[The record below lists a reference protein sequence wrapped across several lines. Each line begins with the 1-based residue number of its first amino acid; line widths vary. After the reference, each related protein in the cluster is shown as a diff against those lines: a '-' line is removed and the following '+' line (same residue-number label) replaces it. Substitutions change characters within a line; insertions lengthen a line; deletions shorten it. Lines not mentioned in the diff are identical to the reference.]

1 MKQLILF
8 VALII
13 GTLTV
18 QAQSIEA
25 LQDSMAAGNLN
36 CQVDLAIRYL
46 FGDGVDLDVEKGV
59 SLIRDAAE
67 KGNRYGELWMGM
79 CYKNTYGVDT
89 DYDEAFKWFMSSA
102 QKGNVS
108 AMGMLG
114 EAYKYGQG
122 TEEDLAKAIYYY
134 EQGATGGDPLSQHE
148 LGMQYLIGEG
158 VERNWEKSFDL
169 IKQSAEQS
177 YPHALEMLSMC
188 YLNGWGTQK
197 SRDKAIQC
205 LEELKQGQEETDIQY
220 IDEAIA
226 NINKGDTLSA
236 YEFQFRF
243 LPLRLA
249 GYANGA
255 IDEKQLID
263 LDLINLQLGFSLFIT
278 HYECNLDSLSISTHQ
293 VDDSITVHVIHMPEP
308 SRPPLCKYAAYVM
321 DKKNGLSRYY
331 TLEKTFNLFGESG
344 VADPYVVG
352 GMAID
357 DDEDSDE
364 DSEASSGGYYSDGF
378 THLNFGWLEGE
389 PTEEN
394 FVNTILR
401 LFKDANSKLSN

>member
-1 MKQLILF
+1 MKQLLLFATLILGSL
-8 VALII
+8 A
-13 GTLTV
+13 V

-25 LQDSMAAGNLN
+25 LRDSVAAGNLN
-36 CQVDLAIRYL
+36 SQVDLALLYL
-46 FGDGVDLDVEKGV
+46 FGEGVDQDTEKAM
-59 SLIRDAAE
+59 SLIRDAAD
-67 KGNRYGELWMGM
+67 KGNRYGELWMGL
-79 CYKNTYGVDT
+79 CYKNAYGVET
-89 DYDEAFKWFMSSA
+89 DYDEAFRWFKSSA

-122 TEEDLAKAIYYY
+122 TEENMAKAIDYY
-134 EQGATGGDPLSQHE
+134 EQGAIGGDPLSQYA
-148 LGMQYLIGEG
+148 LSQQYLVGDG
-158 VERNWEKSFDL
+158 VQRNWEKCFDL
-169 IKQSAEQS
+169 LKQSAEQS
-177 YPHALEMLSMC
+177 YPDALELLSLC

-205 LEELKQGQEETDIQY
+205 LVELKQGQEESTIQD
-220 IDEAIA
+220 IDEVIS
-226 NINKGDTLSA
+226 NVNKGDTMSA
-236 YEFQFRF
+236 YELQFRI

-249 GYANGA
+249 GYADGA
-255 IDEKQLID
+255 IDEEQLID
-263 LDLINLQLGFSLFIT
+263 LESLNLQLGFSLFIT
-278 HYECNLDSLSISTHQ
+278 YYECDLDSLSISTHL

-357 DDEDSDE
+357 DDEV
-364 DSEASSGGYYSDGF
+364 SEASSGSDYPDGF
-378 THLNFGWLEGE
+378 THHNYGWLEGE
-389 PTEEN
+389 PTEEK
-394 FVNTILR
+394 FVRTILH
-401 LFKDANSKLSN
+401 LFKDK

>member
-1 MKQLILF
+1 MKQILLFATLIFGSL
-8 VALII
+8 A
-13 GTLTV
+13 V

-25 LQDSMAAGNLN
+25 LRDSMAAGNLN
-36 CQVDLAIRYL
+36 SQVDLALLYL
-46 FGDGVDLDVEKGV
+46 FGEGVEQDTEKGV

-79 CYKNTYGVDT
+79 CYKNAYGVET
-89 DYDEAFKWFMSSA
+89 DYDEAFRWFMSSA

-122 TEEDLAKAIYYY
+122 TEQDLAKAIDYYK
-134 EQGATGGDPLSQHE
+134 QGATGGDPLSQHE
-148 LGMQYLIGEG
+148 LGLQYMLGDG
-158 VERNWEKSFDL
+158 VQRNWKKSFDL
-169 IKQSAEQS
+169 FRQSAEQS
-177 YPHALEMLSMC
+177 YPDALEMLSLC

-205 LEELKQGQEETDIQY
+205 LEELKQGQEESTIQD

-236 YEFQFRF
+236 YEFQFRI

-249 GYANGA
+249 GYANGT
-255 IDEKQLID
+255 IDEEQLID
-263 LDLINLQLGFSLFIT
+263 MELLNLQLGFSLYIT
-278 HYECNLDSLSISTHQ
+278 HYECDLDSLSISTHQ
-293 VDDSITVHVIHMPEP
+293 VDDSTTVHVIHMPEP

-331 TLEKTFNLFGESG
+331 TLEKTYNLFGESG

-352 GMAID
+352 GMAIVD
-357 DDEDSDE
+357 DK
-364 DSEASSGGYYSDGF
+364 DSEASSGSDYPDGF
-378 THLNFGWLEGE
+378 SHLNYGWLEGE

-394 FVNTILR
+394 FINTILR
-401 LFKDANSKLSN
+401 LFKNK

>member
-1 MKQLILF
+1 MKQILLLATLIFGSL
-8 VALII
+8 A
-13 GTLTV
+13 V

-25 LQDSMAAGNLN
+25 LRDSMAAGNLN
-36 CQVDLAIRYL
+36 SQVDLALLYL
-46 FGDGVDLDVEKGV
+46 FGEGVEQDTEKAM
-59 SLIRDAAE
+59 SLIRDAAD

-79 CYKNTYGVDT
+79 CYKNAYGVET
-89 DYDEAFKWFMSSA
+89 DYDEAFRWFMSSA

-122 TEEDLAKAIYYY
+122 TEQDLARAIHFY
-134 EQGATGGDPLSQHE
+134 EQGAAGGDPLSQHE
-148 LGMQYLIGEG
+148 LGLQYMSGDG
-158 VERNWEKSFDL
+158 VQRNWKKSFDL
-169 IKQSAEQS
+169 FKRSAEQS
-177 YPHALEMLSMC
+177 YPDALEMLALC
-188 YLNGWGTQK
+188 YFNGWGTPK
-197 SRDKAIQC
+197 SQDKAIQC
-205 LEELKQGQEETDIQY
+205 LEALKIGQEESTIQD

-236 YEFQFRF
+236 YEFQFRI
-243 LPLRLA
+243 LPLRLGA
-249 GYANGA
+249 YANGA
-255 IDEKQLID
+255 IDEEQLID
-263 LDLINLQLGFSLFIT
+263 LELLNLQLGYWLLFT
-278 HYECNLDSLSISTHQ
+278 HYECDLDSLSISTHQ

-331 TLEKTFNLFGESG
+331 TLEKTYNFFGESG

-357 DDEDSDE
+357 DDEVN
-364 DSEASSGGYYSDGF
+364 EASSGSDYPDGF
-378 THLNFGWLEGE
+378 SHLNYGWLEGE

-401 LFKDANSKLSN
+401 LFKNK

>member
-1 MKQLILF
+1 MKQLLLFATLILGSL
-8 VALII
+8 A
-13 GTLTV
+13 V

-25 LQDSMAAGNLN
+25 LRDSVAAGNLN
-36 CQVDLAIRYL
+36 SQVDLALLYL
-46 FGDGVDLDVEKGV
+46 FGEGVDQDTEKAM
-59 SLIRDAAE
+59 SLIRDAAD
-67 KGNRYGELWMGM
+67 KGNRYGELWMGL
-79 CYKNTYGVDT
+79 CYKNAYGVET
-89 DYDEAFKWFMSSA
+89 DYDEAFRWFKSSA

-122 TEEDLAKAIYYY
+122 TEENMAKAIDYY
-134 EQGATGGDPLSQHE
+134 EQGAIGGDPLSQYA
-148 LGMQYLIGEG
+148 LSQQYLVGDG
-158 VERNWEKSFDL
+158 VQRNWEKCFDL
-169 IKQSAEQS
+169 LKQSAEQS
-177 YPHALEMLSMC
+177 YPDALELLSLC

-205 LEELKQGQEETDIQY
+205 LVELKQGQEESTIQD
-220 IDEAIA
+220 IDEVIS
-226 NINKGDTLSA
+226 NINKGDTMSA
-236 YEFQFRF
+236 YELEFRI

-249 GYANGA
+249 GYADGA
-255 IDEKQLID
+255 IDEEQLID
-263 LDLINLQLGFSLFIT
+263 LESLNLQLGFSLFIT
-278 HYECNLDSLSISTHQ
+278 YYECDLDSLSISTHL

-331 TLEKTFNLFGESG
+331 TLEKTYNLFGESG
-344 VADPYVVG
+344 VDDPYVVG
-352 GMAID
+352 GMAIED
-357 DDEDSDE
+357 DDIEALSGSD
-364 DSEASSGGYYSDGF
+364 YPDGF

-401 LFKDANSKLSN
+401 LFKDK

>member
-1 MKQLILF
+1 MKQLLLF
-8 VALII
+8 AALLM
-13 GTLTV
+13 GSLAV

-25 LQDSMAAGNLN
+25 LRDSMAAGNLN
-36 CQVDLAIRYL
+36 CQVDLAICYL
-46 FGDGVDLDVEKGV
+46 FGDGVELDVEKGV
-59 SLIRDAAE
+59 SLIRDAAG

-79 CYKNTYGVDT
+79 CYKNAYGVET
-89 DYDEAFKWFMSSA
+89 DYDEAFRWFKSSA

-122 TEEDLAKAIYYY
+122 TEENMAKAIDYY
-134 EQGATGGDPLSQHE
+134 EQGAIGGDPLSQYA
-148 LGMQYLIGEG
+148 LSQQYLVGDG
-158 VERNWEKSFDL
+158 VQRNWEKCFDL
-169 IKQSAEQS
+169 LKQSAEQS
-177 YPHALEMLSMC
+177 YPDALELLSLC

-205 LEELKQGQEETDIQY
+205 LVELKQGQEESTIQD
-220 IDEAIA
+220 IDEVIS
-226 NINKGDTLSA
+226 NVNKGDTMSA
-236 YEFQFRF
+236 YELQFRI

-249 GYANGA
+249 GYADGA
-255 IDEKQLID
+255 IDEEQLID
-263 LDLINLQLGFSLFIT
+263 LESLNLQYL
-278 HYECNLDSLSISTHQ
+278 

-357 DDEDSDE
+357 DDEVSEVSSDDDSP
-364 DSEASSGGYYSDGF
+364 GGF

-401 LFKDANSKLSN
+401 LFKDANSKISY

>member
-1 MKQLILF
+1 MKQILLFATLLIGSL
-8 VALII
+8 A
-13 GTLTV
+13 V

-25 LQDSMAAGNLN
+25 LRDSMAAGNLN
-36 CQVDLAIRYL
+36 SQVDLAICYL
-46 FGDGVDLDVEKGV
+46 FGDGVELDAEKGV

-67 KGNRYGELWMGM
+67 KGNRYGELWMGL
-79 CYKNTYGVDT
+79 CYKNAYGVDT
-89 DYDEAFKWFMSSA
+89 DYDEAFRWFMSSA
-102 QKGNVS
+102 QKGNMS

-122 TEEDLAKAIYYY
+122 TEQDLAKAIHYY
-134 EQGATGGDPLSQHE
+134 EQGAAGGDPLSQHE
-148 LGMQYLIGEG
+148 LGLQYMLGDG
-158 VERNWEKSFDL
+158 VQRNWKKSFDL
-169 IKQSAEQS
+169 FRQSAEQS
-177 YPHALEMLSMC
+177 YPDALEMLSLC

-205 LEELKQGQEETDIQY
+205 LEELKQGQEESTIQD

-236 YEFQFRF
+236 YEFQFRI

-249 GYANGA
+249 GYANGT
-255 IDEKQLID
+255 IDEEQLID
-263 LDLINLQLGFSLFIT
+263 MELLNLQLGFSLYIT
-278 HYECNLDSLSISTHQ
+278 HYECDLDSLSISTHQ
-293 VDDSITVHVIHMPEP
+293 VDDSTTVHVIHMPEP

-331 TLEKTFNLFGESG
+331 TLEKTYNLFGESG

-357 DDEDSDE
+357 DDK
-364 DSEASSGGYYSDGF
+364 DSEASSGSDYPDGF
-378 THLNFGWLEGE
+378 SHLNYGWLEGE

-394 FVNTILR
+394 FINTILR
-401 LFKDANSKLSN
+401 LFKNK

>member
-1 MKQLILF
+1 MKQLLLFATLILGSL
-8 VALII
+8 A
-13 GTLTV
+13 V

-25 LQDSMAAGNLN
+25 LRDSVAAGNLN
-36 CQVDLAIRYL
+36 SQVDLALLYL
-46 FGDGVDLDVEKGV
+46 FGEGVDQDTEKAM
-59 SLIRDAAE
+59 SLIRDAAD
-67 KGNRYGELWMGM
+67 KGNRYGELWMGL
-79 CYKNTYGVDT
+79 CYKNAYGVET
-89 DYDEAFKWFMSSA
+89 DYDEAFRWFKSSA

-122 TEEDLAKAIYYY
+122 TEENMAKAIDYY
-134 EQGATGGDPLSQHE
+134 EQGAIGGDPLSQYA
-148 LGMQYLIGEG
+148 LSQQYLVGDG
-158 VERNWEKSFDL
+158 VQRNWEKCFDL
-169 IKQSAEQS
+169 LKQSAEQS
-177 YPHALEMLSMC
+177 YPDALELLSLC

-205 LEELKQGQEETDIQY
+205 LVELKQGQEESTIQD
-220 IDEAIA
+220 IDEVIS
-226 NINKGDTLSA
+226 NVNKGDTMSA
-236 YEFQFRF
+236 YELQFRI

-249 GYANGA
+249 GYADGA
-255 IDEKQLID
+255 IDEEQLID
-263 LDLINLQLGFSLFIT
+263 LESLNLQLGFSLFIT
-278 HYECNLDSLSISTHQ
+278 YYECDLDSLSISTHL

-331 TLEKTFNLFGESG
+331 TLEKTFNLFGESS

-357 DDEDSDE
+357 DDEV
-364 DSEASSGGYYSDGF
+364 SEASSGSDYPDGF
-378 THLNFGWLEGE
+378 THHNYGWLEGE

-394 FVNTILR
+394 FVRTILH
-401 LFKDANSKLSN
+401 LFKDK

>member
-1 MKQLILF
+1 MKQLLLF
-8 VALII
+8 ATLLI
-13 GTLTV
+13 GSLAV

-25 LQDSMAAGNLN
+25 LRDSVAAGNLN
-36 CQVDLAIRYL
+36 SQVDLALLYL
-46 FGDGVDLDVEKGV
+46 FGEGVDQDTEKAM
-59 SLIRDAAE
+59 SLIRDAAD
-67 KGNRYGELWMGM
+67 KGNRYGELWMGL
-79 CYKNTYGVDT
+79 CYKNAYGVET
-89 DYDEAFKWFMSSA
+89 DYDEAFRWFKSSA

-122 TEEDLAKAIYYY
+122 TEENMAKAIDYY
-134 EQGATGGDPLSQHE
+134 EQGAIGGDPLSQYA
-148 LGMQYLIGEG
+148 LSQQYLVGDG
-158 VERNWEKSFDL
+158 VQRNWEKCFDL
-169 IKQSAEQS
+169 LKQSAEQS
-177 YPHALEMLSMC
+177 YPDALELLSLC

-205 LEELKQGQEETDIQY
+205 LEELKQGQEESTIQD
-220 IDEAIA
+220 IDEVIA

-236 YEFQFRF
+236 YELQFRI

-249 GYANGA
+249 GYANGT
-255 IDEKQLID
+255 IDEQELID
-263 LDLINLQLGFSLFIT
+263 LELLNLQLGFSLFIT
-278 HYECNLDSLSISTHQ
+278 YYECDLDSLSISTHQ

-308 SRPPLCKYAAYVM
+308 SRSPLCKYAAYVM

-352 GMAID
+352 GMSID
-357 DDEDSDE
+357 DDE
-364 DSEASSGGYYSDGF
+364 DSEASSGSDYPDGF
-378 THLNFGWLEGE
+378 IHHNYGWLEGE

-401 LFKDANSKLSN
+401 LFKNAYSKINT

>member
-1 MKQLILF
+1 MKQFFLFASLIFGSL
-8 VALII
+8 AA
-13 GTLTV
+13 

-25 LQDSMAAGNLN
+25 LRDSMAAGNLN
-36 CQVDLAIRYL
+36 YQVELAIRYL
-46 FGDGVDLDVEKGV
+46 SGDGVELDVEKGV

-67 KGNRYGELWMGM
+67 KGNRYGELCMGI
-79 CYKNTYGVDT
+79 CYKDAYGVET
-89 DYDEAFKWFMSSA
+89 DYDEAFRWFMSSA

-108 AMGMLG
+108 ALGMLG

-134 EQGATGGDPLSQHE
+134 EQGATGGDALSQYA
-148 LGMQYLIGEG
+148 LGQQYLLGDG
-158 VERNWEKSFDL
+158 VQRNWEKCFDL
-169 IKQSAEQS
+169 LKQSAEQS
-177 YPHALEMLSMC
+177 YPDALELLSLC
-188 YLNGWGTQK
+188 YFNGWGTPK

-205 LEELKQGQEETDIQY
+205 LEELKQGQEESTIQE
-220 IDEAIA
+220 IDETIA

-236 YEFQFRF
+236 YEFQFRI

-249 GYANGA
+249 GYANGT
-255 IDEKQLID
+255 IDEEQLID
-263 LDLINLQLGFSLFIT
+263 LDGLNLQLGFSLFIT
-278 HYECNLDSLSISTHQ
+278 HYECDLDSLSISTHQ
-293 VDDSITVHVIHMPEP
+293 VDDSITIHVIHMPEP

-331 TLEKTFNLFGESG
+331 TLEKSYNLFGESG

-352 GMAID
+352 GMAIAD
-357 DDEDSDE
+357 YEA
-364 DSEASSGGYYSDGF
+364 SEAPSGSEYPDGF
-378 THLNFGWLEGE
+378 SHLNFGWIEGD

-401 LFKDANSKLSN
+401 LFRDK

>member
-1 MKQLILF
+1 MKQLLLF
-8 VALII
+8 AALLI
-13 GTLTV
+13 GSLAV

-25 LQDSMAAGNLN
+25 LRDSVAAGNLN
-36 CQVDLAIRYL
+36 SQVDLALLYL
-46 FGDGVDLDVEKGV
+46 FGEGVEQDTEKAM
-59 SLIRDAAE
+59 SLIRDAAD

-79 CYKNTYGVDT
+79 CYKDAYGVET
-89 DYDEAFKWFMSSA
+89 DYDNAFRWFMSSA
-102 QKGNVS
+102 QKGNMT

-122 TEEDLAKAIYYY
+122 TEQDLDKAIYYY
-134 EQGATGGDPLSQHE
+134 EQGAAGGDALSQCK
-148 LGMQYLIGEG
+148 LGLQYLSGEG
-158 VERNWEKSFDL
+158 VGRNWEKSFDL
-169 IKQSAEQS
+169 FKQSAEQS
-177 YPHALEMLSMC
+177 YPEALEVLALC
-188 YLNGWGTQK
+188 YFNGWGTAK
-197 SRDKAIQC
+197 SPDEAIHC
-205 LEELKQGQEETDIQY
+205 IESLKQGQEEDALQDL
-220 IDEAIA
+220 DEAIA

-236 YEFQFRF
+236 YELQFMI
-243 LPLRLA
+243 LPLRLGA
-249 GYANGA
+249 YANGA
-255 IDEKQLID
+255 IDEDQLID
-263 LDLINLQLGFSLFIT
+263 LELLNLQLGFMLLFA
-278 HYECNLDSLSISTHQ
+278 HYECDLDSLSISTHQ

-344 VADPYVVG
+344 VDDPYVVG

-357 DDEDSDE
+357 DDEVSEVSSDDDSP
-364 DSEASSGGYYSDGF
+364 GGF

-401 LFKDANSKLSN
+401 LFKEK

>member
-1 MKQLILF
+1 MKQLLLF
-8 VALII
+8 ATLLI
-13 GTLTV
+13 GSLAV

-25 LQDSMAAGNLN
+25 LRDSVAAGNLN
-36 CQVDLAIRYL
+36 SQVDLALLYL
-46 FGDGVDLDVEKGV
+46 FGEGVDQDTEKAM
-59 SLIRDAAE
+59 SLIRDAAD
-67 KGNRYGELWMGM
+67 KGNRYGELWMGL
-79 CYKNTYGVDT
+79 CYKNAYGVET
-89 DYDEAFKWFMSSA
+89 DYDEAFRWFKSSA

-122 TEEDLAKAIYYY
+122 TEENMAKAIDYY
-134 EQGATGGDPLSQHE
+134 EQGAIGGDPLSQYA
-148 LGMQYLIGEG
+148 LSQQYLVGDG
-158 VERNWEKSFDL
+158 VQRNWEKCFDL
-169 IKQSAEQS
+169 LKQSAEQS
-177 YPHALEMLSMC
+177 YPDALELLSLC

-205 LEELKQGQEETDIQY
+205 LEELKQGQEESTIQD
-220 IDEAIA
+220 IDEVIS
-226 NINKGDTLSA
+226 NINKGDTMSA
-236 YEFQFRF
+236 YELQFRI

-249 GYANGA
+249 GYADGA
-255 IDEKQLID
+255 IDEEQLID
-263 LDLINLQLGFSLFIT
+263 LESLNLQLGFSLFIT
-278 HYECNLDSLSISTHQ
+278 YYECDLDSLSISTHL

-321 DKKNGLSRYY
+321 DKKNGLGRYY

-357 DDEDSDE
+357 DDEVSEVSSDDDSP
-364 DSEASSGGYYSDGF
+364 GGF

-401 LFKDANSKLSN
+401 LFKDANSKISY